1 MAQKGVIFLMLKDM
15 QQLNAM
21 HFDVLREIG
30 NIGQGN
36 AASSLSQLLNMSI
49 DISVPSVKLLEFNET
64 VEYLGGPENIVLGM
78 LVRLSGD
85 IQGMMLYVLQ
95 KSFANR
101 MVHSV
106 FGKEIHELVELD
118 EMDVSFI
125 QEIGNILAGSY
136 VNAISSLT
144 GLTIDISVPT
154 ITVDMAGA
162 ILAVPAVEFA
172 QIGSKVLFI
181 DDSFIFGNA
190 PSEANNVESNMIL
203 VPELDSLEK
212 LFSKLGVEV

>member
-1 MAQKGVIFLMLKDM
+1 MALNNMD
-15 QQLNAM
+15 QLNAM

-36 AASSLSQLLNMSI
+36 AASALSQMLGKTI
-49 DISVPSVKLLEFNET
+49 DISVPTVKLLEFNET

-78 LVRLSGD
+78 LVTLSGD
-85 IQGMMLYVLQ
+85 IKGMMLYVLQ
-95 KSFANR
+95 KSFANS
-101 MVHSV
+101 MVSAV
-106 FGKEIHELVELD
+106 FGKELTDLTALD

-125 QEIGNILAGSY
+125 TEVGNILAGSY

-154 ITVDMAGA
+154 ISVDMAGA

-172 QIGSKVLFI
+172 QIGNRVLFI
-181 DDSFIFGNA
+181 DDSFIFGDNTSA
-190 PSEANNVESNMIL
+190 ENCEIKSNMIL
-203 VPELDSLEK
+203 VPEISSLET
-212 LFSKLGVEV
+212 LFSRLGIEI

>member
-1 MAQKGVIFLMLKDM
+1 MSLNNMD
-15 QQLNAM
+15 QLNAM

-36 AASSLSQLLNMSI
+36 AASSLSQMLGQTI
-49 DISVPSVKLLEFNET
+49 DIAVPSVKLLDFNET

-78 LVRLSGD
+78 LVGLKGD

-95 KSFANR
+95 KGFANS
-101 MVHSV
+101 MIHSV
-106 FGKEIHELVELD
+106 FGKEIDELTNLD
-118 EMDVSFI
+118 EMDISFI

-172 QIGSKVLFI
+172 QVGSKVLFI
-181 DDSFIFGNA
+181 DDSFIFGN
-190 PSEANNVESNMIL
+190 NNSIGNEIKSNMIL
-203 VPELDSLEK
+203 VPELSSLET
-212 LFSKLGVEV
+212 LFSKLGVEI